1 MDAFGTI
8 EFVYDMSL
16 YRLKVHEGLKN
27 MNFIL
32 YQEGSL
38 IYKDRIPLRIW
49 KEQHFTHHMYI
60 NMDNKDF
67 AIIFIVG
74 LTEAQSVAYSLQI
87 NGTLVAGEEPQ
98 RLREL
103 TKDAETELP
112 YQASPWALSLTYMSP
127 LLILIITDL
136 INQNQREFFDYFKL
150 EIIGAMSIVA
160 TEFAS
165 RFLNKGG
172 KALRAGR
179 PLGRESS

>member
-1 MDAFGTI
+1 
-8 EFVYDMSL
+8 
-16 YRLKVHEGLKN
+16 

-38 IYKDRIPLRIW
+38 IYKDRIPIRIW

-60 NMDNKDF
+60 NMENKDY
-67 AIIFIVG
+67 AIIFTLG

-103 TKDAETELP
+103 TKDAEIELP
-112 YQASPWALSLTYMSP
+112 YQASPWALALKYMSP
-127 LLILIITDL
+127 LLILIITDF
-136 INQNQREFFDYFKL
+136 INQNQREPFDYFKL
-150 EIIGAMSIVA
+150 EIIGAMSIMA

-165 RFLNKGG
+165 RFLNKGW
-172 KALRAGR
+172 KAFRAGKS
-179 PLGRESS
+179 LSRESS